1 MRLGVEMRPMAKAES
16 YNDLI
21 FQLGDLARD
30 RLPGKPNCPRT
41 MDRVYRAEESLVA
54 RRDELAALEQEMND
68 EDGAHQ
74 EFHAQQEQE
83 RAELTLTVKKYKK
96 AVDAIEG
103 KVKDMRKSLSSKRAE
118 LRYGTDGL
126 KKQEAKIHDMEMTRQ
141 DPMAIATARE
151 NLKKNRLK
159 MMRLSRDIE
168 AVQDDVNNAL
178 TPLPGQPGAPGIL
191 AHKRMLEME
200 DEAEERDA
208 AFKERMAEIDQAI
221 GQKEDEIQAAEDYLD
236 QALFLLGEEVYNQRI
251 SDAQLAPFYPRLDRA
266 Q

>member
-1 MRLGVEMRPMAKAES
+1 MAKAES
-16 YNDLI
+16 YDDLI

-41 MDRVYRAEESLVA
+41 MDRVYRAEEALVA

-68 EDGAHQ
+68 EDAAYQ
-74 EFHAQQEQE
+74 DFLAQQEQE
-83 RAELTLTVKKYKK
+83 RAELLVTVKKYKK

-103 KVKDMRKSLSSKRAE
+103 KVKDMRKNLSSKKAE
-118 LRYGTDGL
+118 VRYGTDSL
-126 KKQEAKIHDMEMTRQ
+126 RKQEAKIHDMEMTRR
-141 DPMAIATARE
+141 DPMDIATARE

-159 MMRLSRDIE
+159 LMRQQRDIE
-168 AVQDDVNNAL
+168 AIQDDLNNAL
-178 TPLPGQPGAPGIL
+178 TPLPGQPGAQGIL

-200 DEAEERDA
+200 DESEERESA
-208 AFKERMAEIDQAI
+208 HKERMAELDQAI
-221 GQKEDEIQAAEDYLD
+221 AQKEEELQAAEDYLD
-236 QALFLLGEEVYNQRI
+236 QALFLLGEDVYKQRI

>member
-1 MRLGVEMRPMAKAES
+1 MAKAES

-41 MDRVYRAEESLVA
+41 MDRVYRAEEALVA

-68 EDGAHQ
+68 EDAGWQ
-74 EFHAQQEQE
+74 EYLVQQEQE
-83 RAELTLTVKKYKK
+83 KANLQVTIKKFKK

-103 KVKDMRKSLSSKRAE
+103 KVREMRKGLSSKRAE
-118 LRYGTDGL
+118 LRYGLDGL
-126 KKQEAKIHDMEMTRQ
+126 KKADAKINDMEMTRR
-141 DPMAIATARE
+141 DPMEVATARE

-159 MMRLSRDIE
+159 MMRLQRDIE
-168 AVQDDVNNAL
+168 QLQDDLAQAL

-191 AHKRMLEME
+191 AHKRMLEISDESE
-200 DEAEERDA
+200 DRKDAFDQKMAELDA
-208 AFKERMAEIDQAI
+208 AIA
-221 GQKEDEIQAAEDYLD
+221 QKEQEIQAAEDYLD
-236 QALFLLGEEVYNQRI
+236 QALFLLGEDVYKQRI
-251 SDAQLAPFYPRLDRA
+251 ADAQLAPFYPRLDRA

>member
-1 MRLGVEMRPMAKAES
+1 MAKAES

-41 MDRVYRAEESLVA
+41 MDRVYRAEEALVA
-54 RRDELAALEQEMND
+54 RRDELAALEQEMNE
-68 EDGAHQ
+68 EDGAWQ
-74 EFHAQQEQE
+74 EFEAQQEEE
-83 RAELTLTVKKYKK
+83 RAQQNLTVRKYKK

-103 KVKDMRKSLSSKRAE
+103 KVKDMRKQLSSKKAE
-118 LRYGTDGL
+118 LRYGNDSL
-126 KKQEAKIHDMEMTRQ
+126 KKQEAKIHDMEMTRR
-141 DPMAIATARE
+141 DPMDIATARE

-159 MMRLSRDIE
+159 MMRLARDIE
-168 AVQDDVNNAL
+168 AVQDDLTNAL

-191 AHKRMLEME
+191 AHKRLLEME
-200 DEAEERDA
+200 DESEERQA
-208 AFKERMAEIDQAI
+208 AYKQRMAELDQAI
-221 GQKEDEIQAAEDYLD
+221 AQKEEEIQAAEDYLD
-236 QALFLLGEEVYNQRI
+236 QALFLLGEEVYQQRI

>member
-1 MRLGVEMRPMAKAES
+1 MAKAES

-41 MDRVYRAEESLVA
+41 MDRVYRAEEALVA

-68 EDGAHQ
+68 EDASWQ
-74 EFHAQQEQE
+74 DYLAQQEQE
-83 RAELTLTVKKYKK
+83 KAELQVTIKKFKK

-103 KVKDMRKSLSSKRAE
+103 KVREMRKGLSSKRAE
-118 LRYGTDGL
+118 LRYGLDGL
-126 KKQEAKIHDMEMTRQ
+126 KKADAKINDMEMTRR
-141 DPMAIATARE
+141 DPMEVATARE

-159 MMRLSRDIE
+159 MMRLQRDIE
-168 AVQDDVNNAL
+168 QLQDDLSQAL

-191 AHKRMLEME
+191 AHKRMLEISDESE
-200 DEAEERDA
+200 DRKDAFDQKMAELDA
-208 AFKERMAEIDQAI
+208 AIA
-221 GQKEDEIQAAEDYLD
+221 QKEQEIQAAEDYLD
-236 QALFLLGEEVYNQRI
+236 QALFLLGEDVYKQRI
-251 SDAQLAPFYPRLDRA
+251 ADAQLAPFYPRLDRA

>member
-1 MRLGVEMRPMAKAES
+1 MAKAES

-41 MDRVYRAEESLVA
+41 MDRVYRAEEALVA

-68 EDGAHQ
+68 EDAGWQ
-74 EFHAQQEQE
+74 EYLVQQEQE
-83 RAELTLTVKKYKK
+83 KANLQVTIKKFKK

-103 KVKDMRKSLSSKRAE
+103 KVREMRKGLSSKRAE
-118 LRYGTDGL
+118 LRYGLDGL
-126 KKQEAKIHDMEMTRQ
+126 KKADAKINDMEMTRR
-141 DPMAIATARE
+141 DPMEVATARE

-159 MMRLSRDIE
+159 MMRLQRDIE
-168 AVQDDVNNAL
+168 QLQDDLSQAL

-191 AHKRMLEME
+191 AHKRMLEISDESE
-200 DEAEERDA
+200 DRKDAFDQKMAELDA
-208 AFKERMAEIDQAI
+208 AIA
-221 GQKEDEIQAAEDYLD
+221 QKEQEIQAAEDYLD
-236 QALFLLGEEVYNQRI
+236 QALFLLGEDVYKQRI
-251 SDAQLAPFYPRLDRA
+251 ADAQLAPFYPRLDRA

>member
-1 MRLGVEMRPMAKAES
+1 MRPMAKAES

-41 MDRVYRAEESLVA
+41 MDRVYRAEEALVA

-68 EDGAHQ
+68 EDASWQ
-74 EFHAQQEQE
+74 DYLAQQEQE
-83 RAELTLTVKKYKK
+83 KAELQVTIKKFKK

-103 KVKDMRKSLSSKRAE
+103 KVREMRKGLSSKRAE
-118 LRYGTDGL
+118 LRYGLDGL
-126 KKQEAKIHDMEMTRQ
+126 KKADAKINDMEMTRR
-141 DPMAIATARE
+141 DPMEVATARE

-159 MMRLSRDIE
+159 MMRLQRDIE
-168 AVQDDVNNAL
+168 QLQDDLSQAL

-191 AHKRMLEME
+191 AHKRMLEISDESE
-200 DEAEERDA
+200 DRKDAFDQKMAELDA
-208 AFKERMAEIDQAI
+208 AIA
-221 GQKEDEIQAAEDYLD
+221 QKEQEIQAAEDYLD
-236 QALFLLGEEVYNQRI
+236 QALFLLGEDVYKQRI
-251 SDAQLAPFYPRLDRA
+251 ADAQLAPFYPRLDRA